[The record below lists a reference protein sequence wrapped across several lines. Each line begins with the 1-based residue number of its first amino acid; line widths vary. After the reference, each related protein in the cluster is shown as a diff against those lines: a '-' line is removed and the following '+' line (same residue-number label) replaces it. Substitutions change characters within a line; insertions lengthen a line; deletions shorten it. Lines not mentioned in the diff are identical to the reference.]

1 MIKIGVLAS
10 GRGSNLQTII
20 DEILGGKLAA
30 EIGVVISDN
39 PGAQALKRAE
49 AASIPFEAIERKSFP
64 TREAYESDLIKA
76 LRSYGVQ
83 LVVLAGFMR
92 VLSPDFIR
100 AFPEKIIN
108 IHPSLLP
115 AFAGLDV
122 HRRVVEHGVKFS
134 GCTVHFVD
142 EEVDTGP
149 IIIQAVVQV
158 HSMDTPESLA
168 ERVLEAEHRI
178 YPMAIQLISQ
188 DKLKV
193 VDRRVLLKDG
203 A

>member
-10 GRGSNLQTII
+10 GRGSNLQAII
-20 DEILGGKLAA
+20 DEILAGKLAA
-30 EIGVVISDN
+30 ELKIVISDN
-39 PGAQALKRAE
+39 PGAEALKRAE
-49 AASIPFEAIERKSFP
+49 GASIPFEVIERSSFP
-64 TREAYESDLIKA
+64 TKEAYESDLIKA
-76 LRSYGVQ
+76 LRSYGVK

-92 VLSPDFIR
+92 VLSPYFVR

-115 AFAGLDV
+115 AFPGLDV

-168 ERVLEAEHRI
+168 KKVLDVEHRI
-178 YPMAIQLISQ
+178 YPIAIQMISE

-193 VDRRVLLKDG
+193 VERRGVLKSEV
-203 A
+203 

>member
-1 MIKIGVLAS
+1 MINIGVLAS
-10 GRGSNLQTII
+10 GRGSNLQAII
-20 DEILGGKLAA
+20 DEIGAGKLDA
-30 EIGVVISDN
+30 EITIVISDN
-39 PGAQALKRAE
+39 PGAEALKRAE
-49 AASIPFEAIERKSFP
+49 AASIPFEVIERKSFP
-64 TREAYESDLIKA
+64 TREAYDSDLIKA
-76 LRSYGVQ
+76 LRSYGVK

-92 VLSPDFIR
+92 VLSPDFVR
-100 AFPEKIIN
+100 AFPEKILN

-168 ERVLEAEHRI
+168 KKVLDIEHRI
-178 YPMAIQLISQ
+178 YPIAIQMISEK
-188 DKLKV
+188 KLKV
-193 VDRRVLLKDG
+193 VERRVVLKSE

>member
-10 GRGSNLQTII
+10 GRGSNLQAII
-20 DEILGGKLAA
+20 DEILAGKLAA
-30 EIGVVISDN
+30 EVKIVISDT
-39 PGAQALKRAE
+39 PGAGALKRAE
-49 AASIPFEAIERKSFP
+49 EASIPFEVIERKAFP
-64 TREAYESDLIKA
+64 TKEAYESDMIKA
-76 LRSYGVQ
+76 LKSYGIK

-100 AFPEKIIN
+100 AFPERIIN

-115 AFAGLDV
+115 AFPGLDV

-158 HSMDTPESLA
+158 NSMDTPESLA
-168 ERVLEAEHRI
+168 KKVLDIEHRI
-178 YPMAIQLISQ
+178 YPIAIQMISEE
-188 DKLKV
+188 KLKV
-193 VDRRVLLKDG
+193 VERRVVLKSE

>member
-10 GRGSNLQTII
+10 GRGSNLQAII
-20 DEILGGKLAA
+20 DEIQAGKLDA
-30 EIGVVISDN
+30 EITIVISDN
-39 PGAQALKRAE
+39 PGAEALKRAE
-49 AASIPFEAIERKSFP
+49 AASIPFEVIERKSFP
-64 TREAYESDLIKA
+64 TREAYDSDLIKA
-76 LRSYGVQ
+76 LRSYGVK

-115 AFAGLDV
+115 AFPGLDV

-134 GCTVHFVD
+134 GCTVHFVN

-158 HSMDTPESLA
+158 NSMDTPESLA
-168 ERVLEAEHRI
+168 KRVLEAEHRI

>member
-10 GRGSNLQTII
+10 GRGSNLQAII
-20 DEILGGKLAA
+20 DEIGAGKLDA
-30 EIGVVISDN
+30 EITIVISDN
-39 PGAQALKRAE
+39 PGAEALKRAE
-49 AASIPFEAIERKSFP
+49 AASIPFEVIERKSFP
-64 TREAYESDLIKA
+64 TREAYDSDLIKA
-76 LRSYGVQ
+76 LRSYGVR

-92 VLSPDFIR
+92 VLSPDFVR

-134 GCTVHFVD
+134 GCTVHFVN

-158 HSMDTPESLA
+158 QSQDTPESLA

>member
-10 GRGSNLQTII
+10 GRGTNPQAII
-20 DEILGGKLAA
+20 DEIGAGKLAA
-30 EIGVVISDN
+30 EIKIVISDN
-39 PGAQALKRAE
+39 PGAEALKRAE
-49 AASIPFEAIERKSFP
+49 GASIPVEVIERKSFP
-64 TREAYESDLIKA
+64 TREAFDSDLIKA
-76 LRSYGVQ
+76 LRSYGVK

-134 GCTVHFVD
+134 GCTVHFVN

-149 IIIQAVVQV
+149 IIVQAVVQV

-193 VDRRVLLKDG
+193 VDRRVFLKDG
-203 A
+203 T

>member
-1 MIKIGVLAS
+1 MINIGILAS
-10 GRGSNLQTII
+10 GRGTNLQAII
-20 DEILGGKLAA
+20 DEIAAGKLSA
-30 EIGVVISDN
+30 EIKIVISDN
-39 PGAQALKRAE
+39 PDAGALKRAE
-49 AASIPFEAIERKSFP
+49 AASIPFEVVERKSFP
-64 TREAYESDLIKA
+64 TKEAFNSDLIKA
-76 LRSYGVQ
+76 LKSYGVK
-83 LVVLAGFMR
+83 LVVLAGYMR
-92 VLSPDFIR
+92 ILSPDFIR
-100 AFPEKIIN
+100 AFPERIIN

-149 IIIQAVVQV
+149 IIVQAVVQV
-158 HSMDTPESLA
+158 HPTDTPEALA
-168 ERVLEAEHRI
+168 ERVLQAEHRI
-178 YPMAIQLISQ
+178 YPIAIQLISQ

-193 VDRRVLLKDG
+193 VERRVFLKDE